1 MITKIKTFINKYN
14 WKKINFPS
22 ERHDWKISEKNNV
35 TSTLIILYGKKEKI
49 CPAYVS
55 KHNSNRETRVI
66 VLMIPNGEEWHYLE
80 VIKLSALLRG
90 ITSKH
95 HGDFDCLN
103 CLPSF
108 ATEKK
113 FESHKKVCQNK
124 YFLIQLCLLKT
135 LKYQNLINMKNLVKH
150 TLLFMQILNA

>member
-49 CPAYVS
+49 YPAYVS

-108 ATEKK
+108 ATEKNLNHIK
-113 FESHKKVCQNK
+113 RYVRINIFK
-124 YFLIQLCLLKT
+124 YNYAF
-135 LKYQNLINMKNLVKH
+135 
-150 TLLFMQILNA
+150 